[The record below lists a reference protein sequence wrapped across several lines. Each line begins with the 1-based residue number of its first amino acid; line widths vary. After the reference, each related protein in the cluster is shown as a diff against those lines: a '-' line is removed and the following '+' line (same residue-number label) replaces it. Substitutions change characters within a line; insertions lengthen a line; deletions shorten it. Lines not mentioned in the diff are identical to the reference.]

1 MTLAAAAAGTAG
13 AADLAAD
20 LARCRALADG
30 AARLACYDALVPP
43 AATPAPAPA
52 AAFGLE
58 NRSRAAPLPE
68 ALESRLAG
76 RFDGWGPKS
85 RFKLENGQVWEVID
99 GSSASAW
106 LSDPKVRITR
116 GSMGTF
122 FMQFEGLNQQPR
134 VRRVE

>member
-20 LARCRALADG
+20 IARCRALADG

-43 AATPAPAPA
+43 APAPA
-52 AAFGLE
+52 AAPAAGFGLE
-58 NRSRAAPLPE
+58 NRQPTPMSDT
-68 ALESRLAG
+68 LESRLSG
-76 RFDGWGPKS
+76 RFEGWGPKT
-85 RFKLENGQVWEVID
+85 RFRLDNGQVWQVID
-99 GSSASAW
+99 GSSAATR
-106 LSDPKVRITR
+106 LTDPKVRITR